1 MSIIEPEVRSLDPC
15 FMNISYHTIN
25 TIIIT
30 PTLKR
35 TKQRHR
41 KSLPSANSQVTSQSH
56 RARKS
61 QKSPTSA
68 FGTLVA
74 TMEASPLRR
83 MLPWMFFPADHPIIQ
98 ANPSMITKNCSE
110 VRSCLHLDSFIKDLH
125 NSRGTRWSIPRQ
137 TE

>member
-1 MSIIEPEVRSLDPC
+1 MGVELRESSPVQSSLMSIIEPEVRSLDPC

-68 FGTLVA
+68 FGTLIA

-98 ANPSMITKNCSE
+98 AISVDDNQKLF
-110 VRSCLHLDSFIKDLH
+110 RSAELPAS
-125 NSRGTRWSIPRQ
+125 
-137 TE
+137 